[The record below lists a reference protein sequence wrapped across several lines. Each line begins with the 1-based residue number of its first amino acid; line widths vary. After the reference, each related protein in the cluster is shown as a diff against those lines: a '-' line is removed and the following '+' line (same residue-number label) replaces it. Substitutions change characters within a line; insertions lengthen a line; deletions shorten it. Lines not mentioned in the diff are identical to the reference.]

1 MINLTQTYAPA
12 DLTVERQVAS
22 HNRQRMK
29 LAIALFDVE
38 VAHTHLAELDPSD
51 RQYTHR
57 LEQLKEALEAYWSI
71 DEQIERYLQSA
82 RGN

>member
-1 MINLTQTYAPA
+1 MINLAQTNTRTNLA
-12 DLTVERQVAS
+12 LEHHVES

-38 VAHTHLAELDPSD
+38 VAHTHLAELDPAD
-51 RQYTHR
+51 RQYTQR
-57 LEQLKEALEAYWSI
+57 LEQLKAALADYWSI
-71 DEQIERYLQSA
+71 DAQIERYLQSA

>member
-1 MINLTQTYAPA
+1 MINLAQTNVHTG
-12 DLTVERQVAS
+12 LTLEHHLES

-38 VAHTHLAELDPSD
+38 IAHTHLAELDASD
-51 RQYTHR
+51 RQYPPR
-57 LEQLKEALEAYWSI
+57 LEQLKAALEAYWRI
-71 DEQIERYLQSA
+71 DDQIERYLKSA